1 MKVVDL
7 EIRISIRRMLLS
19 PDRETNM
26 LGWLMF
32 VDEYQNEIIRRIKL
46 KQYRDLSSPWQA
58 IEFLTKSI
66 AQSKRWK
73 K

>member
-19 PDRETNM
+19 PDRETRV

-46 KQYRDLSSPWQA
+46 NQYNDLTKPWQA
-58 IEFLTKSI
+58 IDFLTKSV